1 MKKIVKIVLWG
12 FGIVLGLL
20 LLAGAGFYLNYR
32 LGIKDMTPAPTAA
45 LNDSVFCVRDNFV
58 NAFVFKGKA
67 GYLMVDAGFSQK
79 SVSAELKK
87 LGIAPE
93 QVTTILLTHADSDH
107 TGSIG
112 LFTNPMIF
120 LHREEEQMINGQT
133 AKVAPFKM
141 HWAYGPY
148 TLLNSND
155 TLTIDGLKIKVIH
168 TPGHTPGSV
177 CYVIGSDYLVTG
189 DNLIVL
195 DGKAAPFLD
204 KFNMDTPEQVTSL
217 KGLPD
222 LKSFKF
228 ILTGHYGV
236 AKN

>member
-1 MKKIVKIVLWG
+1 MRKIVRILLWSI
-12 FGIVLGLL
+12 GILLALL
-20 LLAGAGFYLNYR
+20 LLAGAGFYINFR
-32 LGIKDMTPAPTAA
+32 LGIRDMTPAPTAA
-45 LNDSVFCVRDNFV
+45 LNDSVFSIRDNFV
-58 NAFVFKGKA
+58 NAFVFKGKES
-67 GYLMVDAGFSQK
+67 YLMVDAGFSKK
-79 SVSAELKK
+79 SVSAELGK

-93 QVTTILLTHADSDH
+93 QITTILLTHADSDH

-112 LFTNPMIF
+112 LFTNPTIF

-141 HWAYGPY
+141 HWQYGPY
-148 TLLNSND
+148 RLLGSND
-155 TLTIDGLKIKVIH
+155 TLTIDGLKITVIH

-204 KFNMDTPEQVTSL
+204 KFNMDTPEQVSSL
-217 KGLPD
+217 KGLPE
-222 LKSFKF
+222 LQSFKY